1 MRNEIRRNGIRSR
14 IRAGIKSPRL
24 PALLLG
30 SALAFSAAVH
40 VPATAQTQ
48 LPPMEQLLSGVVE
61 IKTYI
66 NPDART
72 TENLGRERRG
82 SGIVIDSSG
91 LILTIGYLMVEAH
104 AAEVKTNDGRKITAD
119 ILGYDHD
126 TGFGLLKATSP
137 LKVRPF
143 QIGKSG
149 ELKEKE
155 PVLAAS
161 FGGAAGLAPA
171 VVVARR
177 EFAAGWE
184 YIVDQAIFT
193 APAHNEWSGAA
204 LINRDGKLVGVGSLI
219 VGNASGKND
228 GLAGNMYVPID
239 LLTPILAD
247 LIADGRVQGPARPWL
262 GITTEEVRGK
272 LFVGR
277 VTPGGP
283 AEKAGLKKGD
293 IITGVNG
300 KPATSLAAF
309 YRQIW
314 ASGAAGVTVPV
325 DIIGDAGSRRVEVKS
340 INRLDHLRLKST
352 L

>member
-1 MRNEIRRNGIRSR
+1 MRTERRFIVNP
-14 IRAGIKSPRL
+14 AGRL
-24 PALLLG
+24 PALVLC
-30 SALAFSAAVH
+30 SVLAFSAGAK
-40 VPATAQTQ
+40 AQGQ
-48 LPPMEQLLSGVVE
+48 LPPMEELLSGVVE
-61 IKTYI
+61 IKTFI

-104 AAEVKTNDGRKITAD
+104 AAQVITNDGRKITAD

-126 TGFGLLKATSP
+126 TGFGILKATSA

-219 VGNASGKND
+219 VGNATGRND

-247 LIADGRVQGPARPWL
+247 LIVDGRVQGPGRPWL

-272 LFVGR
+272 LLVGR

-300 KPATSLAAF
+300 KPATGLSSF
-309 YRQIW
+309 YKQIW
-314 ASGAAGVTVPV
+314 GSGAAGVAVPL
-325 DIIGDAGSRRVEVKS
+325 DILGDEGTRRVEIQS

>member
-1 MRNEIRRNGIRSR
+1 MRTGSR
-14 IRAGIKSPRL
+14 FGVSPAGRL
-24 PALLLG
+24 PALVLG
-30 SALAFSAAVH
+30 SVLAFSAAAH
-40 VPATAQTQ
+40 SQTQ
-48 LPPMEQLLSGVVE
+48 LPPMEELLSGVVE
-61 IKTYI
+61 IKTFI

-91 LILTIGYLMVEAH
+91 LVLTIGYLMVEAH
-104 AAEVKTNDGRKITAD
+104 AAEITTNDGRKINAD

-143 QIGKSG
+143 QLGKAA

-193 APAHNEWSGAA
+193 APPHNEWSGAA

-219 VGNASGKND
+219 VGNASGRND

-239 LLTPILAD
+239 LLTPVLAD
-247 LIADGRVQGPARPWL
+247 LIADGRVQGPGRPWL

-293 IITGVNG
+293 IIVGVNG
-300 KPATSLAAF
+300 KNATGLSSF
-309 YRQIW
+309 YKQIW
-314 ASGAAGVTVPV
+314 ASGAAGVTVPLDV
-325 DIIGDAGSRRVEVKS
+325 LGDNGEGRVKRVEIKS
-340 INRLDHLRLKST
+340 INRLDHLRLKSS

>member
-1 MRNEIRRNGIRSR
+1 MRTVSGIHKGLM
-14 IRAGIKSPRL
+14 ACA

-30 SALAFSAAVH
+30 SLLALSAPAFAQQGKSA
-40 VPATAQTQ
+40 PQ
-48 LPPMEQLLSGVVE
+48 LPPMEELLSGVVE
-61 IKTYI
+61 IKTFI

-82 SGIVIDSSG
+82 SGIVIDSNG
-91 LILTIGYLMVEAH
+91 LVLTIGYLMVEAH
-104 AAEVKTNDGRKITAD
+104 SAEVTTIDGRKIKAD

-126 TGFGLLKATSP
+126 TGFGLLKALTP
-137 LKVRPF
+137 MKVRPF
-143 QIGKSG
+143 QFGKSRD
-149 ELKEKE
+149 LKEKE

-171 VVVARR
+171 VVVSRR
-177 EFAAGWE
+177 EFAANWE

-219 VGNASGKND
+219 VGNTTGKND

-239 LLTPILAD
+239 LLTPVLAD
-247 LIADGRVQGPARPWL
+247 LIADGRVQGPGRPWL

-277 VTPGGP
+277 VTEGGP
-283 AEKAGLKKGD
+283 AQKAGLKKGD
-293 IITGVNG
+293 VIVGVNG
-300 KPATSLAAF
+300 KNATGLANL
-309 YRQIW
+309 YKQIW
-314 ASGAAGVTVPV
+314 ATGAAGVTVPL
-325 DIIGDAGSRRVEVKS
+325 DILSESGVRRVPIRS
-340 INRLDHLRLKST
+340 MNRHDHLRLKST

>member
-1 MRNEIRRNGIRSR
+1 MQGRHR
-14 IRAGIKSPRL
+14 IGVSPAGKL
-24 PALLLG
+24 PALVLG
-30 SALAFSAAVH
+30 SLLAFSAWQT
-40 VPATAQTQ
+40 PAKAQAPQ
-48 LPPMEQLLSGVVE
+48 LPPMEELLSGVVE

-82 SGIVIDSSG
+82 SGIVIDSNG
-91 LILTIGYLMVEAH
+91 LVLTIGYLMVEAH
-104 AAEVKTNDGRKITAD
+104 SAEITTNDGRTIKAD
-119 ILGYDHD
+119 ILGYDND
-126 TGFGLLKATSP
+126 TGFGLLKALGP

-171 VVVARR
+171 VVVSRR

-184 YIVDQAIFT
+184 YLVDQAIFT

-219 VGNASGKND
+219 VGNAIGKGDNTI
-228 GLAGNMYVPID
+228 AGNMYVPID

-247 LIADGRVQGPARPWL
+247 LLADGRVQGPGRPWL

-272 LFVGR
+272 LFIGR
-277 VTPGGP
+277 VAPGGP

-293 IITGVNG
+293 IIVGVNG
-300 KPATSLAAF
+300 KNATGLANL
-309 YRQIW
+309 YKQIW
-314 ASGAAGVTVPV
+314 ASGAAGVTVPLDV
-325 DIIGDAGSRRVEVKS
+325 IGENGETGVKRIEVKS
-340 INRLDHLRLKST
+340 INRLDHLKLKST